1 MGIQKHIQ
9 NSLNNLWWSFLVKQL
24 MAESS
29 AKSSIL
35 DVQLGF
41 EHASRISGKY
51 ATSDFPT

>member
-1 MGIQKHIQ
+1 
-9 NSLNNLWWSFLVKQL
+9 

-29 AKSSIL
+29 AKGSIL